1 MARWAGTTLQANLKT
16 RCWDCARTI
25 FVLFVIIGCLCLFGC
40 PQWRLPNGESPCP
53 YSIPCGNAE
62 QPPLICVWSSMTDGA
77 IKTSQPADVSLSDT
91 TNIPNPLFLAAWI
104 LAKQFRSPGAELP
117 PSVNYPCVWMVLPAK
132 SRKTLTCGI
141 HSVVEQL
148 QLPQL
153 NTKGKMLPSQCSI
166 TPRRLG
172 RPVWCM
178 CWNTWWLL
186 DFWPSCSSNYFANFG
201 SAPETCSFTCLDIVG
216 QYANFYSDIYILIYI
231 YSDIY
236 ISRSEEGVFSNSSQL
251 EAVYWHSFLQ
261 KNTRP
266 RECIGNYTQIAG

>member
-1 MARWAGTTLQANLKT
+1 MARWAGTTGQSKDKMLGLCSNGLSS
-16 RCWDCARTI
+16 
-25 FVLFVIIGCLCLFGC
+25 VCLVV
-40 PQWRLPNGESPCP
+40 PNEDSPCP
-53 YSIPCGNAE
+53 YPIPCGNDK
-62 QPPLICVWSSMTDGA
+62 QPPLICVWSFMIDGA
-77 IKTSQPADVSLSDT
+77 IRTPQPADVSLSDT

-216 QYANFYSDIYILIYI
+216 QYADFLLRHGWMDIWDLAQNHIDFEQGQRSNKIVCSKILYFW
-231 YSDIY
+231 
-236 ISRSEEGVFSNSSQL
+236 GQV
-251 EAVYWHSFLQ
+251 SF
-261 KNTRP
+261 TAAR
-266 RECIGNYTQIAG
+266 